1 MIKRYLE
8 FIKEE
13 SFNTIGE
20 WVESLYNDNYI
31 KNIVNRYI
39 EDIHPDIRVS
49 SCVNILD
56 EKVQKDIKFQ
66 IDNYLKSGIIEKE
79 PVVST
84 STETEELL
92 ESTESMTT
100 AGKGIFTSFLK
111 SLTALGKKETKPDFD
126 KCPNDFLLYYHYT
139 GLNSED
145 VKTVFSRFKSLSAYV
160 NLIDYAK
167 NEVDLY
173 FGVKCDGSFEYGI
186 SYDKHLQ
193 IGQFKLTSSVIKW
206 IVLLESKSATSL
218 KKEMV
223 NLGYNDIL
231 LLGKIK
237 SDMIQLFPGYHEKRS
252 NATIN
257 DRVIRFGYF
266 GLGKWDNGKIDENEF
281 LNIKSK
287 FSTWVSKRKWGSK
300 VLISVEPKSFWV
312 YVNLKLK

>member
-66 IDNYLKSGIIEKE
+66 IDNYLKSGIIKKE

-111 SLTALGKKETKPDFD
+111 SLTALGKKETKPDFE
-126 KCPNDFLLYYHYT
+126 KCPNDFLLYYHYI

-252 NATIN
+252 NAAIN